1 MVGKNKGIAVFR
13 KTVYAY
19 YHGNMRSLPW
29 RKTRDPYHIL
39 VSEVMLQQT
48 QVERVIGKYLQFIK
62 TFPDFSSLAQA
73 SLSDVLNTWQGLGY
87 NRRAIALKA
96 IAGIV
101 IEKYKGKLPELP
113 EELAKL
119 PGIGKYT
126 SAAISAFAFHRQ
138 AVFIETNIRR
148 VFLHFFFPERE
159 NVRDSEIL
167 MLIEKT
173 MDRENPGE
181 WYYALMDYGVMLK
194 KSYENPNRRSAHYR
208 KQDPFHGSNRQARG
222 KILKLVLEKR
232 EITQEEITAELAAPS
247 ERTGN
252 ALKQLV
258 QEGFLK
264 KRGKRYS
271 IQERKD
277 RGYDGQ

>member
-1 MVGKNKGIAVFR
+1 
-13 KTVYAY
+13 
-19 YHGNMRSLPW
+19 MRSLPW
-29 RKTRDPYHIL
+29 RKTRDPYRIL

-87 NRRAIALKA
+87 NRRAIALRA
-96 IAGIV
+96 SAEIV
-101 IEKYKGKLPELP
+101 MEKYKGKLPELP

-126 SAAISAFAFHRQ
+126 SAALSVFAFQRP
-138 AVFIETNIRR
+138 AIFIETNIRR
-148 VFLHFFFPERE
+148 VFLHFFFRERE
-159 NVRDSEIL
+159 DVKDSEIL
-167 MLIEKT
+167 ALVENTI
-173 MDRENPGE
+173 DRENPRE

-208 KQDPFHGSNRQARG
+208 KQEPFHGSNRQARG
-222 KILKLVLEKR
+222 KVLKLVLEKR
-232 EITQEEITAELAAPS
+232 EITQKEITAELAVPS
-247 ERTGN
+247 EKIVN
-252 ALKQLV
+252 ALKQLL
-258 QEGFLK
+258 QEGFLI

-277 RGYDGQ
+277 MRYDEQ

>member
-1 MVGKNKGIAVFR
+1 VVRENKGIDAFR
-13 KTVYAY
+13 KNVYAF
-19 YHGNMRSLPW
+19 YHENMRSLPW
-29 RKTRDPYHIL
+29 RKTRNPYRIL

-62 TFPDFSSLAQA
+62 TFPDFPSLAQA
-73 SLSDVLNTWQGLGY
+73 SLSDVLNIWQGLGY
-87 NRRAIALKA
+87 NRRAIALKT
-96 IAGIV
+96 IAEI
-101 IEKYKGKLPELP
+101 IMEKYHGKLPELP

-126 SAAISAFAFHRQ
+126 SAALSVFVFQRP

-148 VFLHFFFPERE
+148 VFLHFYFPEKK

-167 MLIEKT
+167 ALVENT
-173 MDRENPGE
+173 MDRENPRE

-222 KILKLVLEKR
+222 KVLKLVLEKR
-232 EITQEEITAELAAPS
+232 EITQKEITAELAAPS
-247 ERTGN
+247 EKIAN
-252 ALKQLV
+252 ALKQLL

-264 KRGKRYS
+264 KQGKSYS

-277 RGYDGQ
+277 MRYDEQ

>member
-1 MVGKNKGIAVFR
+1 MVGKNKGIDAFR
-13 KTVYAY
+13 KNVYAF
-19 YHGNMRSLPW
+19 YHENMRSLPW
-29 RKTRDPYHIL
+29 RKTRDPYRIL

-87 NRRAIALKA
+87 NRRAIALRA
-96 IAGIV
+96 SAEIV
-101 IEKYKGKLPELP
+101 MEKYKGKLPELP

-126 SAAISAFAFHRQ
+126 SAAIAAFAFQRP

-167 MLIEKT
+167 ALVEKT

-194 KSYENPNRRSAHYR
+194 KSCENPNRRSAHYR
-208 KQDPFHGSNRQARG
+208 KQDAFHGSNRQARG
-222 KILKLVLEKR
+222 KVLKLVLEKR
-232 EITQEEITAELAAPS
+232 ETTQTEISAELAVPS
-247 ERTGN
+247 EKIAN

-264 KRGKRYS
+264 KQGKRYS

-277 RGYDGQ
+277 MRYDEQ